1 MKIPKKLKIGGH
13 VVTIDSTKNLR
24 GVEGDWDSCRN
35 KIRISADLAKS
46 QKEVTLF
53 HEMFH
58 VLNSTMSENK
68 EGHNFVESFS
78 QQVYQV
84 LKDNK
89 LLK

>member
-13 VVTIDSTKNLR
+13 MVTVDSTKNLR
-24 GVEGDWDSCRN
+24 GVDGDWDSGKN
-35 KIRISADLAKS
+35 LIRISADLAKS

-53 HEMFH
+53 HEVFH
-58 VLNSTMSENK
+58 ALNATMSEQQS
-68 EGHNFVESFS
+68 GHNFLESFA

-84 LKDNK
+84 LADNK